1 MKRPRAAGIMARAGA
16 VPFSGLL
23 GAVLAIPLLAGPAGA
38 QQPLAQTGGDLP
50 VRAVRQIEAL
60 LAAKAQRTPAQRK
73 VSSQFLEAQR
83 TTAQRAVNS
92 QPLDEQRTPTQRTM
106 NSQLLDALRTPLREP
121 TAAGTALLQAT
132 DPYAKDERVMVD
144 IRADVTPA
152 VLARIQS
159 LGGTV
164 INSVPRYQS
173 IRARLPLAALEPLAT
188 LEAVQFIRPADQPI
202 TDQVLQR
209 SDVARAVVATSK
221 VNTSEGDVAHQA
233 NVARQT
239 YTVDGTGIGIGVISD
254 GVETLADQ
262 QATGDVPGQVF
273 VLPGQEG
280 GSFDLACGGRS
291 SGTEGTALFEIVH
304 DLAPGADLFFATG
317 GGGRAQM
324 AQNIED
330 LCAAGADIIVDDIG
344 YLGASAFQDD
354 VIAKAITAAAAN
366 GCFYFSSAGNAG
378 NLNDA
383 TAGVWEGDFANGG
396 TLSLNGLNSGAVV
409 HDFGGGV
416 TGNRIKTN
424 STRPIILQWA
434 DPVDG
439 SANDYDLFLID
450 ADDNVLASSTSTQD
464 GTQDPIEYIGGSCS
478 NDREDNRLVIVK
490 NSGAEDRYVRL
501 NYARGGL
508 EIATAGQ
515 TFGHSASKDAI
526 GVAAVDVGD
535 AGGAGGVFDGTESVE
550 TFSSDGLRRIFF
562 EVDGTPITAGNFL
575 ASTDGGRVLQ
585 KPDLAAAD
593 GVSTSTPGFS
603 TFRGTSAAA
612 PHAAAIAALM
622 LEAAGGPANVTP
634 AALRTAMTGAALDIE
649 ATGVDRD
656 SGAGIVMAPGAVDAV
671 DVAVADRNGAP
682 TVSGTI
688 SDRTFAP
695 GDAALTIDL
704 TSVFSDPDNDTLTY
718 TVWSSD
724 NARLSV
730 SAVTGTS
737 FTLTPVSPG
746 RMVVAVVAAD
756 PESLIAVLTFVVT
769 VTNTT
774 GAPNTAPQITSPSSF
789 DVRENQSVVR
799 RLVARDTDPGDEVTG
814 WVIVGGADQG
824 QFMITSDTGDL
835 SFRTAPDFEAP
846 GDNEYEVTV
855 EVRSGAGA
863 RELEAE
869 QTFTVRVTDER
880 EPPGIPE
887 APTFSGE
894 TAESM
899 TVNWSE
905 PDNTGPA
912 ITDYDVRYREKG
924 TGRFIDGQHEG
935 PGRSLTLDNLEP
947 GTAYEVQV
955 RATNDEGTSDWSE
968 SGEGMTVT
976 PLTVQMTTDLPPPVE
991 GPFTMRFRFSETV
1004 RGFTSNDIE
1013 TQQEPACTDSA
1024 NNPVFCNPSFAALQT
1039 TDDRIFTTTVTPRT
1053 DQVNH
1058 NYTLT
1063 LTVPAGRVT
1072 SAAGNKPN
1080 EEAMLE
1086 VRVAPPGVTVPISSI
1101 GLTANSGNGQVTL
1114 RWNTPTNTGGAPIV
1128 RYEYR
1133 WAESGGEFGD
1143 WMRVDPSER
1152 SATVPNLT
1160 NGREYVFEVRGVNA
1174 LGYGP
1179 VETASATPESGGG
1192 GGGFPQ
1198 PPRPPAN
1205 NRPMADAG
1213 PDQTGVREGAL
1224 VTLDGSGSSDPDDD
1238 PLKYRW
1244 NQYRGE
1250 RVALSSRDV
1259 VNPTFT
1265 APRELTADVVLNFRL
1280 LVTDPSGRFDS
1291 DTVTITVEQ
1300 GSSPPLTEDRIYYFP
1315 HLAVGASWQ
1324 TTITYI
1330 NYSREEV
1337 TCQTDFISDHGT
1349 PLMVSFAELGTV
1361 DSRTDVLPPG
1371 GSVHQETNVDLSAP
1385 LAPGWAL
1392 ANCSGPVKASLLYRQ
1407 HNSERVPT
1415 AEAGANAAAVP
1426 ATRFVTFAEQ
1436 GEGQFGTGVA
1446 YANPSDTSATVTFT
1460 ARDAAGEV
1468 LASVDRTLSPGGH
1481 DAHGM
1486 GSLFGPT
1493 SFTGSIEVTSTEPIV
1508 SLSLNFEADPVFSS
1522 LPPGELDDAAQG
1534 STTYYFP
1541 HLAVGASW
1549 QTTIT
1554 YINYSPDEVTCQTDF
1569 ISDHGTPLMVSFAA
1583 LGTVVSRTDV
1593 LPPGG
1598 SVHQETNVDLNASL
1612 APGWARATC
1621 SGPVK
1626 ASLLFRLHNSE
1637 GAPTAEAGVNAAAVP
1652 ATRFVTF
1659 AEQGED
1665 QFGTGVAYANPSAI
1679 SVPVTFTARDAA
1691 GELLASVVRT
1701 LSPGGHDAHGMA
1713 ELFGLTSFTGSIEV
1727 ISTEPIVSLSLNF
1740 EADPVFSSLPPG
1752 ELDAS
1757 EQ

>member
-562 EVDGTPITAGNFL
+562 EADGTPITAGNFL